1 MFVIVLQQIWKEK
14 GSTKIVKTHVVG
26 KMNPTLR
33 IIEMSK
39 CGILRLFILTDI
51 QTNHA
56 ISELP
61 QASVSKR
68 G

>member
-1 MFVIVLQQIWKEK
+1 MQNRGYSYFDCTVIVQK
-14 GSTKIVKTHVVG
+14 
-26 KMNPTLR
+26 
-33 IIEMSK
+33 
-39 CGILRLFILTDI
+39 
-51 QTNHA
+51 A

>member
-1 MFVIVLQQIWKEK
+1 MFVVVLQQIWKEK
-14 GSTKIVKTHVVG
+14 GSTKIVKIHVVG

-39 CGILRLFILTDI
+39 CSVLRLFNLTDI
-51 QTNHA
+51 QTKHA
-56 ISELP
+56 FFQLP

>member
-1 MFVIVLQQIWKEK
+1 MFVVVLQQIWKEK
-14 GSTKIVKTHVVG
+14 GSTKIVKIHVG
-26 KMNPTLR
+26 KMNPILR

-51 QTNHA
+51 QTKHA